1 MPSYLSSELA
11 RTLHR
16 KPNSLGTK
24 VTHNTKQ
31 HAKLPFIKASS
42 NSTSQAAHLRREEA
56 MHLTEKNRRSA
67 GALQGGYVKA
77 DSKDMHG
84 GRAGADVRASQ
95 RTLIYN

>member
-1 MPSYLSSELA
+1 
-11 RTLHR
+11 
-16 KPNSLGTK
+16 
-24 VTHNTKQ
+24 
-31 HAKLPFIKASS
+31 
-42 NSTSQAAHLRREEA
+42 